1 MFPHCVSDASHVSN
15 APYVFDP
22 PNLPLVDSILAT
34 SQPDS
39 TFDPTPS
46 TSNTSHCDYQ
56 PDVSLPSALDLVVPP
71 SPPSL
76 DQSLLISSSFS
87 LPALRRSTR
96 THHPPSYLA
105 DYSCKA
111 VSTKPAS
118 GLPYDISNV
127 LSYSHLGPQ
136 FASFVMTVSSVPSE
150 LVLFSQAVQFPE
162 WKVAMDKEIAALEL
176 NNTWKLTL
184 LPAGKSPIGCKWVYT
199 VKYHSDGSIERYKAC
214 LVAKGFT
221 QKLGLDYS

>member
-1 MFPHCVSDASHVSN
+1 MALNDTRFLTLNPILFIFPGTSSSMNIFFLLSHQIILPLLILILLCFPIVFLMHLISD
-15 APYVFDP
+15 APYVSDP

-39 TFDPTPS
+39 TIDPTPS
-46 TSNTSHCDYQ
+46 ASNTSHCYYQ
-56 PDVSLPSALDLVVPP
+56 PDVSLPSALDPVVPP

-76 DQSLLISSSFS
+76 DQSLLISSSSS

-105 DYSCKA
+105 YYSCKV

-127 LSYSHLGPQ
+127 LSYSYLGPQ
-136 FASFVMTVSSVPSE
+136 FASFVMAVSSVPSE
-150 LVLFSQAVQFPE
+150 PISFSPAV
-162 WKVAMDKEIAALEL
+162 
-176 NNTWKLTL
+176 
-184 LPAGKSPIGCKWVYT
+184 
-199 VKYHSDGSIERYKAC
+199 
-214 LVAKGFT
+214 
-221 QKLGLDYS
+221 